1 MEEGRRERKKRQTR
15 EAIAETAV
23 RLFAEHGYDDVTIA
37 DVAAA
42 ADVAVTTVF
51 NHFKTKEDLFFGA
64 FTPPEDGLA
73 ARLRARDPGEGPAEV
88 VQRLLADAFDRPPE
102 PTEFAAKVAHHERF
116 RAVLAASPALQLG
129 AMHRF
134 RARRMDGLDEV
145 AAALAAPEAPD
156 AFAGIVAGQLLAL
169 VEGAFCE
176 AERRRRA
183 GQAPESI
190 GPEIRTA
197 YVRACEALARGLG
210 AYGRR

>member
-23 RLFAEHGYDDVTIA
+23 RLFAERGYDDVTIA

-64 FTPPEDGLA
+64 FTPPDDGLA
-73 ARLRARDPGEGPAEV
+73 ARLRARAPGVGPAEV
-88 VQRLLADAFDRPPE
+88 VHALLADTFDRPPAPAE
-102 PTEFAAKVAHHERF
+102 VEAKAAHHDRF
-116 RAVLAASPALQLG
+116 RAVLMASPALQLG

-134 RARRMDGLDEV
+134 RARRFEGLDEI
-145 AAALAAPEAPD
+145 AAAITAPEPPD
-156 AFAGIVAGQLLAL
+156 FFAGIVAGQLLAL
-169 VEGAFCE
+169 VESTYFE

-183 GQAPESI
+183 GEPPEAI
-190 GPEIRTA
+190 AACTRDA
-197 YVRACEALARGLG
+197 YGRACEALARGLAG
-210 AYGRR
+210 YGRR